1 MTRLIHCG
9 GKQARRTLGHMEWET
24 YMLYRLS
31 IAIAALALATPAFTQ
46 TKPADVKV
54 EMTTPVFEMFR
65 LAPGKTEEFIRD
77 MAVWDKVSIAGGQ
90 PPTQLF
96 LHAGSEGW
104 DVLLY
109 KPARP
114 KPTPSQD
121 AAMAAKIKELG
132 LPTGAL
138 YFVNVREQM
147 ADHVHF
153 EAMGP
158 ITAAQWVTEIDRQ
171 RAERKIAR

>member
-1 MTRLIHCG
+1 
-9 GKQARRTLGHMEWET
+9 
-24 YMLYRLS
+24 MLQKTFCS
-31 IAIAALALATPAFTQ
+31 VIALAIFSVSDAQAETAQ
-46 TKPADVKV
+46 TSNTEV

-65 LAPGKTEEFIRD
+65 LAPGQTEAFIRS
-77 MAVWDKVSIAGGQ
+77 MAEWDKVSIAGGQ

-96 LHAGSEGW
+96 LHAGGEGW

-114 KPTPSQD
+114 KPTPAQE
-121 AAMAAKIKELG
+121 AAMAKKVEELG

-138 YFVNVREQM
+138 YFVTVREKM

-153 EAMGP
+153 EASGP
-158 ITAAQWVTEIDRQ
+158 TTAAQWVAELDRL
-171 RAERKIAR
+171 RADKPRKK

>member
-1 MTRLIHCG
+1 MTRSLI
-9 GKQARRTLGHMEWET
+9 
-24 YMLYRLS
+24 
-31 IAIAALALATPAFTQ
+31 LALLAFSLAVPAAAKETPEPTA
-46 TKPADVKV
+46 V

-65 LAPGKTEEFIRD
+65 LVPGKTEEFIRD
-77 MAVWDKVSIAGGQ
+77 MEKWDQVSAAGGQ

-96 LHAGSEGW
+96 LHAGGEGW

-114 KPTPSQD
+114 KPTLAQEV
-121 AAMAAKIKELG
+121 AMAAKAREMD

-138 YFVNVREQM
+138 YFIDVREKM

-153 EAMGP
+153 EGVGP
-158 ITAAQWVTEIDRQ
+158 LTAAKWVAQIDGE
-171 RAERKIAR
+171 RAARKGGK

>member
-1 MTRLIHCG
+1 MLRNLMFAFFALGMT
-9 GKQARRTLGHMEWET
+9 APVAAAET
-24 YMLYRLS
+24 
-31 IAIAALALATPAFTQ
+31 ADPAA
-46 TKPADVKV
+46 V

-65 LAPGKTEEFIRD
+65 LVPGKAEEFIRD
-77 MAVWDKVSIAGGQ
+77 MEKWDLVSAAGGQ

-96 LHAGSEGW
+96 LHAGGEGW

-114 KPTPSQD
+114 KPTPAQQ
-121 AAMAAKIKELG
+121 AAMAAKAQEMG

-138 YFVNVREQM
+138 YFINVREKM

-153 EAMGP
+153 EGTGP
-158 ITAAQWVTEIDRQ
+158 LTAAKWVAQIDGE
-171 RAERKIAR
+171 RAAVTSKK

>member
-1 MTRLIHCG
+1 MFLKSCC
-9 GKQARRTLGHMEWET
+9 
-24 YMLYRLS
+24 
-31 IAIAALALATPAFTQ
+31 AIAALVLAGTAPALAETSSSAN
-46 TKPADVKV
+46 AEV

-65 LAPGKTEEFIRD
+65 LAPGQTEPFIRS
-77 MAVWDKVSIAGGQ
+77 MAEWDKVSIAGGQ

-96 LHAGSEGW
+96 LHAGGEGW

-114 KPTPSQD
+114 KPTAAQN
-121 AAMAAKIKELG
+121 AAMAKKVKELG

-138 YFVNVREQM
+138 YYVTVREKM

-153 EAMGP
+153 EASGP
-158 ITAAQWVTEIDRQ
+158 TTAAQWVADIDRI
-171 RAERKIAR
+171 RAEMNSGK